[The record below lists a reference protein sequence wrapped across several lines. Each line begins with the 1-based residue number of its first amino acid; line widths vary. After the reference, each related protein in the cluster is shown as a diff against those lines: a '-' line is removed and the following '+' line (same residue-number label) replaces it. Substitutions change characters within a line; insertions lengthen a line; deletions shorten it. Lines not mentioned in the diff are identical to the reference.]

1 LSGKE
6 FLMIL
11 PVLLADLFDRLR
23 LQLPDGIVNWL
34 TPVWILCVGAT
45 AGLVLT
51 AGLWGVLWLL
61 ARIPH
66 LAVLSRPGKA
76 RRIATAVLTLLFF
89 AAFAGLYWRATA
101 TPAAGP
107 AGPGTAGDAS
117 RAAEVPEGP
126 AAEPAAF
133 AGVPGQGGAGPAR
146 SVLDV
151 LWALGGCLVA
161 GWLLATAVVT
171 LVDRSALADTGLA
184 LKEGV
189 LWPLTVTVLAMAGF
203 SLFGLIVVRRPL
215 ELLDS
220 LARWPVLAVTG
231 DARFETVLDPPPSEF
246 DEPAEVEVP
255 VRFRKDEIRGLV
267 VRADQHVRL
276 RSESFTSPLDPSL
289 VLILDVP
296 AGETRTWRREAM
308 GTNPFRQ
315 QTVTRLF
322 AKNYGTGPARLEIT
336 AQQQVAHPEM
346 LTVPVVAVSIA
357 AVFFLY
363 LLQRTALPKLSAVA
377 LSTAKSEMAQPLY
390 VILMA
395 TGIFLLVVFVYIP
408 YNTFGD
414 DIKQLKDSGLSLI
427 LVLGVLQSVWAAS
440 SSVADEVEGKTA
452 LTVLSKPVSRRD
464 FILGKFAGIAWA
476 VGLMC
481 VIFGILLLVTVA
493 YKPIYDYREG
503 GYEINHQPQNTDP
516 TWHDCHREM
525 VQTVP
530 GIVLAYLETLV
541 IAALSVAISTRLPA
555 LANFLI
561 SFAVYVLGHLTP
573 LLVQSQVVAE
583 QLPPV
588 IFFGRLIATVLPV
601 LDHFNIQASVAAGVP
616 VPPTYLVWTLIYC
629 GLYSAVAMLLALALF
644 EDRDLA

>member
-1 LSGKE
+1 
-6 FLMIL
+6 MIL

-66 LAVLSRPGKA
+66 LDVLSRPGKA

-481 VIFGILLLVTVA
+481 VIFGILLLITVA

>member
-1 LSGKE
+1 MFNL
-6 FLMIL
+6 I
-11 PVLLADLFDRLR
+11 LLADLFDRLR

-45 AGLVLT
+45 AGLLFT
-51 AGLWGVLWLL
+51 AALWGLLWFL
-61 ARIPH
+61 ARVPG
-66 LAVLSRPGKA
+66 VENLSQQPRA
-76 RRIATAVLTLLFF
+76 RRMATAVLTALFF
-89 AAFAGLYWRATA
+89 SGFFGLFWQSATNPSGMGTSPATLPGGTGGDAAVQ
-101 TPAAGP
+101 PAENP
-107 AGPGTAGDAS
+107 RGPGEEAVSQAPP
-117 RAAEVPEGP
+117 R
-126 AAEPAAF
+126 
-133 AGVPGQGGAGPAR
+133 QGR
-146 SVLDV
+146 SILDV
-151 LWALGGCLVA
+151 VWALIGSLVA

-171 LVDRSALADTGLA
+171 LASRRVLADTPLA
-184 LKEGV
+184 LREGV
-189 LWPLTVTVLAMAGF
+189 LWPLTVTVLVMAGF

-220 LARWPVLAVTG
+220 LARWPVLAVRG
-231 DARFETVLDPPPSEF
+231 EVRFEKVLDPPPTLF
-246 DEPAEVEVP
+246 DEPEEVAIP

-289 VLILDVP
+289 VLVLDVP
-296 AGETRTWRREAM
+296 AQETRVWRREAA

-315 QTVTRLF
+315 PVVTRLY
-322 AKNYGTGPARLEIT
+322 AKNYGSGPARVEII

-346 LTVPVVAVSIA
+346 LTVPVVALGVA

-363 LLQRTALPKLSAVA
+363 LMQRTALPKLSAVA

-390 VILMA
+390 AILMA
-395 TGIFLLVVFVYIP
+395 MGIFLLIVFVYIP

-440 SSVADEVEGKTA
+440 ASVADEVEGKTA

-481 VIFGILLLVTVA
+481 AIFGLVLLVTVA

-541 IAALSVAISTRLPA
+541 IAALSVAISTRLPT

-561 SFAVYVLGHLTP
+561 CFAVYVLGHLTP

-616 VPPTYLVWTLIYC
+616 VPATYLVWTLIYC
-629 GLYSAVAMLLALALF
+629 ALYSGVAMLLALALF